1 MQRLQKLHDFRTEYM
16 ERKQC
21 GITQLYNQFF
31 HEPASQL
38 AKLHKKLDQLVAQAY
53 GIKPKDDPLK
63 FLLGLNTEVAE
74 REAQGL
80 PVVGPGS

>member
-1 MQRLQKLHDFRTEYM
+1 MQALHDFRTEYM

-31 HEPASQL
+31 HEPASPL
-38 AKLHKKLDQLVAQAY
+38 AKLHTKLDKLVAQAY
-53 GIKPKDDPLK
+53 NITPQVDPLK
-63 FLLGLNTEVAE
+63 FLLDLNTEVAA

-80 PVVGPGS
+80 PVIGPGS